1 MKNANKI
8 MLTAL
13 LTAALLMSATGCSKK
28 TTKTKGETKRAEV
41 TSEQTS
47 EVNGTEVLVARKA
60 PDLAGHPDK
69 TRISES
75 GVMPSS
81 EAAKPVITDL
91 RSAYSVINYEM
102 YSKIVS
108 GSEFT
113 VEAII
118 SDEYET
124 TAPQEIT
131 MYVFAYDAAY
141 EWNTEDAYATIKGS
155 PINAIVDQEYNT
167 IHTYWIKGML
177 PKEMPTGKYTM
188 VFVLPDGTVDSMAD
202 FDLVQP
208 SEAPAPMSID

>member
-13 LTAALLMSATGCSKK
+13 LAAALLVSATGCAKQK
-28 TTKTKGETKRAEV
+28 TRADGKLGSEI
-41 TSEQTS
+41 TSS
-47 EVNGTEVLVARKA
+47 ENGTEVLVARKA
-60 PDLAGHPDK
+60 PDLAGKPDK
-69 TRISES
+69 SKISMK

-81 EAAKPVITDL
+81 ETAEPVIKDL

-118 SDEYET
+118 SDAYET
-124 TAPQEIT
+124 NAPQEIT
-131 MYVFAYDAAY
+131 MYVFAYDSCY
-141 EWNTEDAYATIKGS
+141 EWNTEDAYAKIIGS
-155 PINAIVDQEYNT
+155 PVNAIVDQEYNT

-177 PKEMPTGKYTM
+177 PKDMPSGRYTM